1 MYTYCHTRSLPDAC
15 PIGRRRQAQGGAG
28 ESRGAAVQAVP
39 RGRRPLPLQA
49 GRCRWRAAAAG
60 RGPRIRARHRAT
72 GRAAQAGGRCG
83 VARQFG
89 HGAAGGRRRRRARR
103 WRGAGG
109 CRRRPCAVRR
119 GGRGMSPQ
127 IELNL
132 GLILFLP
139 WFLILG
145 VLFWL
150 FPRQPRHWRRRLFDL
165 ASLVLAVAAFMVSL
179 YWAQD
184 HADPAHGQMWRQVLA
199 TSIGYGVFL
208 GALTLAVLVRWW
220 TWRRGPARVSSE
232 ERRVGKEC
240 VRPCRFRWSPYP

>member
-1 MYTYCHTRSLPDAC
+1 M
-15 PIGRRRQAQGGAG
+15 
-28 ESRGAAVQAVP
+28 
-39 RGRRPLPLQA
+39 
-49 GRCRWRAAAAG
+49 
-60 RGPRIRARHRAT
+60 RISDWSSDV
-72 GRAAQAGGRCG
+72 CSSDL
-83 VARQFG
+83 FG

-165 ASLVLAVAAFMVSL
+165 ASLVLAVAAFMASL

-208 GALTLAVLVRWW
+208 DRKGTRLN
-220 TWRRGPARVSSE
+220 SS
-232 ERRVGKEC
+232 
-240 VRPCRFRWSPYP
+240 P

>member
-1 MYTYCHTRSLPDAC
+1 
-15 PIGRRRQAQGGAG
+15 
-28 ESRGAAVQAVP
+28 
-39 RGRRPLPLQA
+39 
-49 GRCRWRAAAAG
+49 
-60 RGPRIRARHRAT
+60 
-72 GRAAQAGGRCG
+72 
-83 VARQFG
+83 
-89 HGAAGGRRRRRARR
+89 
-103 WRGAGG
+103 
-109 CRRRPCAVRR
+109 
-119 GGRGMSPQ
+119 MSPQ

-208 GALTLAVLVRWW
+208 GALR
-220 TWRRGPARVSSE
+220 SE

-240 VRPCRFRWSPYP
+240 VSTCRSRWAPYH